1 MTYSAAWLWQLPAEK
16 QSWWL
21 TIASRPGK
29 LVVYFPLLTGEILQ
43 LSNFVY
49 PGKII
54 IHFLSRPQ
62 FLNLQNRD
70 NTSPILWHFFSVASL
85 FQPALLWTKAE
96 DNLSG
101 ILFFFLTVQGLCC
114 FSQAFCSWESRGY
127 SSLWCSGL
135 VALQHVKSSWMRDQT
150 HAPLHW
156 QVDSYPLYHQGSP
169 PVAFWIA
176 GPVWFSTGER
186 IKP

>member
-21 TIASRPGK
+21 TIASRPGR
-29 LVVYFPLLTGEILQ
+29 LVVYFPLLTGEILR

-70 NTSPILWHFFSVASL
+70 NTSPILWHFCSFSLPASSAMNEGTG
-85 FQPALLWTKAE
+85 QSQWH
-96 DNLSG
+96 S
-101 ILFFFLTVQGLCC
+101 FFFLTVQGLCC
-114 FSQAFCSWESRGY
+114 FAQAFSSWESRGY

-135 VALQHVKSSWMRDQT
+135 VALQHVKSSWIRDQT
-150 HAPLHW
+150 HTPLHW
-156 QVDSYPLYHQGSP
+156 QVDSYPLYHQESP